1 MYLFDKERPAYTSL
15 SIGARALLI
24 ELKGLY
30 HGNNN
35 GELYLAVREAAR
47 RLNTKSTNAVMDW
60 FWELEDRGWI
70 KPRVPVGFNQKS
82 AARARMATCF
92 ILTEYPTPGAAP
104 TREFATWEGPPT
116 PRPKTIRRSPIDD
129 RLSSTRDS
137 LSSTNDRPPKSVS
150 PQRQKR
156 PKRPSRDPDLSS
168 TRDTDNYHG
177 EVEGEPPP
185 QRAAIAQTLKHLGRA
200 KRMDQ

>member
-35 GELYLAVREAAR
+35 GELFLSVRDAAQ
-47 RLNTKSTNAVMDW
+47 RLNTKSTNGVMEW

-70 KPRVPVGFNQKS
+70 KPKVPVGFNQKS
-82 AARARMATCF
+82 AARARMATCY

-116 PRPKTIRRSPIDD
+116 PRPKAIRRS
-129 RLSSTRDS
+129 STNDS
-137 LSSTNDRPPKSVS
+137 LSSTNDSLLQQDDSAPKSVS
-150 PQRQKR
+150 PQRQNR
-156 PKRPSRDPDLSS
+156 PKRHLQAPVLSS

>member
-24 ELKGLY
+24 EMKGLY

-35 GELYLAVREAAR
+35 GELFLSVRDAAQ

-70 KPRVPVGFNQKS
+70 KPKVPVGFNQKS

-92 ILTEYPTPGAAP
+92 ILTEYPMPGAAP

-116 PRPKTIRRSPIDD
+116 PRPKTIRRSLIDD
-129 RLSSTRDS
+129 SLSSTRDS
-137 LSSTNDRPPKSVS
+137 LSSTNDSDPESVS
-150 PQRQKR
+150 AGRQKR
-156 PKRPSRDPDLSS
+156 PKRPRRAPDLSS
-168 TRDTDNYHG
+168 TRDTDNYQG
-177 EVEGEPPP
+177 SGKE
-185 QRAAIAQTLKHLGRA
+185 AA
-200 KRMDQ
+200 